1 MLYNRTLLFFP
12 PVCNS
17 LHLLIPNSCHP
28 PTVPP
33 PRPPHVCSLCLWV
46 CFCYV
51 LACPTLWV
59 DPMDCSPP
67 GTSVHGVSQARV
79 LEWAA
84 ISFSRDLLHP
94 GIELKPPASPALVG
108 RFFTTEPPGKSTL
121 IVFYSL
127 QKEGTEIQSCYKPCL
142 PQQAHGHPKWSNWA
156 FVNTSVLNLSAY
168 SSESDYKQTVSPEF
182 KSINSST
189 TDHLEET
196 WKFCQH
202 LPREEAATQENANHK
217 AEC

>member
-33 PRPPHVCSLCLWV
+33 PRQPHVCSLCLWV

-108 RFFTTEPPGKSTL
+108 RFFTTEPPGKSFLLLRSVHLCHILDSTYKWYSYH
-121 IVFYSL
+121 IVFVFLFLTY
-127 QKEGTEIQSCYKPCL
+127 
-142 PQQAHGHPKWSNWA
+142 
-156 FVNTSVLNLSAY
+156 
-168 SSESDYKQTVSPEF
+168 
-182 KSINSST
+182 
-189 TDHLEET
+189 
-196 WKFCQH
+196 
-202 LPREEAATQENANHK
+202 
-217 AEC
+217 